1 MGSFSEIYKS
11 FLLEGKQVDE
21 YENFKQMYDD
31 YQNNDL
37 LKIFNLFK
45 ITTPRWPTSAEIFS
59 FAREN
64 FKRQSVPNLKQLQL
78 SFNGQSGTIENFNLF
93 YLVDFLFFLQEANRG
108 KEDLLLS
115 TRPEDAQLPAEKEVS
130 QPPTENTENVPPSN
144 NEVSSNDLRI
154 LLSRLF
160 KP

>member
-21 YENFKQMYDD
+21 YESFKQMYDD
-31 YQNNDL
+31 YKNNDL
-37 LKIFNLFK
+37 MKIFKLFE
-45 ITTPRWPTSAEIFS
+45 ITTPRWPTSAEMFS

-64 FKRQSVPNLKQLQL
+64 FKRQSVPNLKQLQM
-78 SFNGQSGTIENFNLF
+78 SFNGQSGTIEKFNLF
-93 YLVDFLFFLQEANRG
+93 YLIDFLFYLQESNRG

-115 TRPEDAQLPAEKEVS
+115 TRPEDT
-130 QPPTENTENVPPSN
+130 QPPEETAETAENSSPSN
-144 NEVSSNDLRI
+144 TNFSSNELRS